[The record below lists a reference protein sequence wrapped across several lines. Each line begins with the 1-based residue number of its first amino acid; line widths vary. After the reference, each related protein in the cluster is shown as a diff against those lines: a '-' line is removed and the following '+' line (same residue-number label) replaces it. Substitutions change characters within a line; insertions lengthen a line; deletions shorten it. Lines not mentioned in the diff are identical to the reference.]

1 MYTLTNISYTMY
13 GRVFCELFPE
23 LVELHETKKREGEA
37 LAGSSKN
44 ALNPNNSSSGL
55 LEAGNPA
62 MNAMLPSL
70 ASWSAVIGI
79 LVAIVACVWAI
90 VALSL

>member
-1 MYTLTNISYTMY
+1 MCD
-13 GRVFCELFPE
+13 RVFCELFPE

-37 LAGSSKN
+37 LAGSSKT
-44 ALNPNNSSSGL
+44 ALNPNNNPSSGL